1 MIFVFSLTL
10 RTALLMANR
19 TFVRLGALT
28 GACAA
33 LRIAAAVCIAGYYAR
48 VKPAV
53 QAGCARPGADA
64 ALRNRIRDAFPRPKG
79 GEPPPV
85 AAATAPRPVRAPA
98 RN

>member
-1 MIFVFSLTL
+1 
-10 RTALLMANR
+10 MANR

-53 QAGCARPGADA
+53 RASGRGRGVAKS
-64 ALRNRIRDAFPRPKG
+64 NPRRVSPPEG
-79 GEPPPV
+79 REPPPV
-85 AAATAPRPVRAPA
+85 AADALNENTLRK
-98 RN
+98 

>member
-1 MIFVFSLTL
+1 
-10 RTALLMANR
+10 MANR

-33 LRIAAAVCIAGYYAR
+33 LRIAAAVCIADYYAR

-64 ALRNRIRDAFPRPKG
+64 ALRNRIRGAFPRPKG
-79 GEPPPV
+79 GEPP
-85 AAATAPRPVRAPA
+85 ATPA
-98 RN
+98 DALNENPLRK